1 MWRFVVVVAALLSGA
16 VGCSDDDETDVPFL
30 GPPPPPSPATIAHAD
45 LNPRML
51 RRFRPLQAP
60 SIENGDQV
68 ALGKM
73 LYFDPRLSRNQDIS
87 CNTCHPLD
95 RHGAEDRATSIGS
108 SGKPGKR
115 NAPTVFNAATHIAQ
129 FWDGRA
135 ADLEAQ
141 AKEPILDADEMA
153 MVEPHLV
160 SLQLQHILGYVAAF
174 GRAFPG
180 EPINL
185 DHVARAI
192 AAFER
197 TLVTPSRWDRFLE
210 GDSNAMSR
218 SERAGL
224 KLFADVGCVQCHTGE
239 LVGASMFQK
248 VGIVEA
254 WPNQTDQGRYEVTH
268 LDADQMV
275 FKVPSLRNVSQTA
288 PYFHDG
294 SVARLSTA
302 IAMMGKHQL
311 GVALTREEVASIETW
326 LKVLD
331 GTSGPIA
338 PPTLP

>member
-1 MWRFVVVVAALLSGA
+1 MWRLVIAAMLVSGA
-16 VGCSDDDETDVPFL
+16 VGCSEDDDSDVPFL
-30 GPPPPPSPATIAHAD
+30 GPPPQARPAAVVNPD

-51 RRFRPLQAP
+51 RRFRPLHAP
-60 SIENGDQV
+60 TVENSEQV

-73 LYFDPRLSRNQDIS
+73 LYFDPRLSRNHDIS

-95 RHGAEDRATSIGS
+95 RHGTEERATSIGS

-135 ADLEAQ
+135 ADLETQ
-141 AKEPILDADEMA
+141 AKGPILDADEMA
-153 MVEPHLV
+153 MSEPHLV
-160 SLQLQHILGYVAAF
+160 SLSLQRIPGYVAAF

-185 DHVARAI
+185 DHIARAI

-210 GDSNAMSR
+210 GDSKAMSR
-218 SERAGL
+218 SERDGL
-224 KLFADVGCVQCHTGE
+224 KLFVETGCVQCHVGE
-239 LVGASMFQK
+239 LVGGSMFQK

-254 WPNQTDQGRYEVTH
+254 WPNQTDQGRYAVTH
-268 LDADQMV
+268 LDSDQMV
-275 FKVPSLRNVSQTA
+275 FKVPSLRNVTQTA

-294 SVARLSTA
+294 SVATLATA
-302 IAMMGKHQL
+302 IRMMGKYQL
-311 GVALTREEVASIETW
+311 GVELTADEVASIETW

-331 GTSGPIA
+331 GELGPIT

>member
-1 MWRFVVVVAALLSGA
+1 MWRLIVVAALLSGG
-16 VGCSDDDETDVPFL
+16 VGCGDAEGVPFL
-30 GPPPPPSPATIAHAD
+30 GPSPPPSPATIAHAD

-51 RRFRPLQAP
+51 RRFRSLRAP
-60 SIENGDQV
+60 TIENSDQV

-73 LYFDPRLSRNQDIS
+73 LYFDPRLSRNHDIS

-95 RHGAEDRATSIGS
+95 RHGTEDRATSIGS

-115 NAPTVFNAATHIAQ
+115 NAPTVLNAATQIAQ

-135 ADLEAQ
+135 VDLETQ
-141 AKEPILDADEMA
+141 AKSPILDANEMG
-153 MVEPHLV
+153 MGEPHLV
-160 SLQLQHILGYVAAF
+160 SLKLQRVPGYVAAF

-210 GDSNAMSR
+210 GDPNAISR
-218 SERAGL
+218 NERNGL
-224 KLFADVGCVQCHTGE
+224 KLFADIGCVQCHTGE
-239 LVGASMFQK
+239 LVGGSMFQK

-254 WPNQTDQGRYEVTH
+254 WPNQTDLGRYGVTH
-268 LDADQMV
+268 VETDQMV
-275 FKVPSLRNVSQTA
+275 FKVPTLRNVTQTA

-294 SVARLSTA
+294 SVAKLSTA
-302 IAMMGKHQL
+302 IQMMGKYQL
-311 GVALTREEVASIETW
+311 GVELTAEEVASIEVW
-326 LKVLD
+326 LKALD